1 MNMEEVREPFRSLTV
16 KAQKVMGKYA
26 WGHRDP
32 VLNPY
37 HAKMPRQQQSLT
49 KDAVGKLIYCPEDSG
64 NWEN

>member
-1 MNMEEVREPFRSLTV
+1 MEEVREPFRSLTV

-26 WGHRDP
+26 WGYRDP

>member
-1 MNMEEVREPFRSLTV
+1 MEEVREPFRSLTV

-26 WGHRDP
+26 WGYRDP

-49 KDAVGKLIYCPEDSG
+49 KDAVG
-64 NWEN
+64 N

>member
-1 MNMEEVREPFRSLTV
+1 MEEVREPFRSLTV

-26 WGHRDP
+26 WGHRNP

-49 KDAVGKLIYCPEDSG
+49 KGAVG
-64 NWEN
+64 N

>member
-1 MNMEEVREPFRSLTV
+1 MEEVREPFRSLTV

-26 WGHRDP
+26 WRHRDP